1 MSAKVL
7 SYRKTTNKKKRTI
20 LCADESNSR
29 LFQVLAAAKEAKF
42 AVMLAD
48 SAASCVSLCAAYSPD
63 VVLLDENFC
72 HVDEWS
78 IPELLHLVCAKIVV
92 LLTVEDPGK
101 WQQLPP
107 YVRAVAKRTDPDN
120 VITVLL
126 KVLAE
131 PV

>member
-7 SYRKTTNKKKRTI
+7 SYRKTRNKKRTI

-29 LFQVLAAAKEAKF
+29 LFKVLAAANEAKF
-42 AVMLAD
+42 PVMLAD

-63 VVLLDENFC
+63 VVLLDESLC
-72 HVDEWS
+72 YVDEWS
-78 IPELLHLVCAKIVV
+78 IPELLHLVCAKSVV

-120 VITVLL
+120 VITVLR
-126 KVLAE
+126 KVVGE
-131 PV
+131 RG